1 MIDVTAFAL
10 YGKGAAGAGSTNE
23 ASGFERK
30 EGRLLST
37 RFARLASRC
46 ARSKKG
52 KENERELRSTNRR
65 DRTIERWNQQCQ
77 KVLQPEQSS
86 VGPDS
91 GQ

>member
-1 MIDVTAFAL
+1 MIDVMAFDR
-10 YGKGAAGAGSTNE
+10 AAGAGSTNE

-52 KENERELRSTNRR
+52 KENKSCARPTRNGASSNDRKMESAMSEGTST
-65 DRTIERWNQQCQ
+65 RTE
-77 KVLQPEQSS
+77 
-86 VGPDS
+86 
-91 GQ
+91 